1 MLKIRLE
8 PLLGGSGWRR
18 VSTRMV
24 GSIVVD
30 ISSAPSITV
39 R

>member
-1 MLKIRLE
+1 MLKIRSSRSR
-8 PLLGGSGWRR
+8 GGSGWRR
-18 VSTRMV
+18 VSTRIV

-30 ISSAPSITV
+30 ISSAPSITG